1 MSEGSDLD
9 WMLRANLA
17 PKGKRPEFFGD
28 PDKEKLLSMVL
39 ALTGELA
46 VMRLRL
52 DTVERLLEEKNV
64 LSAEAV
70 ERFEP
75 DRAAG
80 QERGEW
86 LREYVSRIMRGPQQQ
101 MEAMMREGDRPLDE
115 VSAELRDS

>member
-1 MSEGSDLD
+1 MSEGTDLD

-17 PKGKRPEFFGD
+17 PKGKRPDFFGD

-52 DTVERLLEEKNV
+52 DTVERMLEGKGLL
-64 LSAEAV
+64 SRDAV
-70 ERFEP
+70 EAYAA
-75 DRAAG
+75 DRDAG

-86 LREYVSRIMRGPQQQ
+86 MREYIARIMRGPQQQ

-115 VSAELRDS
+115 VSADLRDS

>member
-1 MSEGSDLD
+1 MSEGADLD

-17 PKGKRPEFFGD
+17 PKGKRPDFLGD

-46 VMRLRL
+46 VTRLRL
-52 DTVERLLEEKNV
+52 DTVERLLEEKGL
-64 LSAEAV
+64 LSRPALEGFQPA
-70 ERFEP
+70 R
-75 DRAAG
+75 DAG

-86 LREYVSRIMRGPQQQ
+86 LREYIARIMRGPQQQ

>member
-1 MSEGSDLD
+1 MSDGSDLD
-9 WMLRANLA
+9 WMLRANLP
-17 PKGKRPEFFGD
+17 PKGKRPEFFAD

-39 ALTGELA
+39 ALTGELS

-52 DTVERLLEEKNV
+52 DTLERLLEQSGA
-64 LSAEAV
+64 LTREAID
-70 ERFEP
+70 RFEP

-86 LREYVSRIMRGPQQQ
+86 VREYIARIMRGPQQQ

>member
-1 MSEGSDLD
+1 MSEGETID

-17 PKGKRPEFFGD
+17 PKGKRPDFLGD

-52 DTVERLLEEKNV
+52 DTVERLLGDKGL
-64 LSAEAV
+64 LSLDTVEAY
-70 ERFEP
+70 EP

-86 LREYVSRIMRGPQQQ
+86 LREYVARIMRGPQQQ
-101 MEAMMREGDRPLDE
+101 MESMMREGDRPLDE

>member
-1 MSEGSDLD
+1 MSDGADLD

-39 ALTGELA
+39 ALTGELS

-52 DTVERLLEEKNV
+52 DTLERLLEQSGA
-64 LSAEAV
+64 LSREAI
-70 ERFEP
+70 ESYAP
-75 DRAAG
+75 DREAG

-86 LREYVSRIMRGPQQQ
+86 VREYVARIMRGPQQQ

-115 VSAELRDS
+115 VSAELRDI